1 MNIKKLL
8 KNILEIFL
16 ICILYPLLLISL
28 ISVIE
33 MMTGIQFIILS
44 FPTVFAVFAM
54 MLLYNNTRK

>member
-28 ISVIE
+28 ISIIG
-33 MMTGIQFIILS
+33 MMTGVQFIILS

-54 MLLYNNTRK
+54 MLLYNTRK

>member
-28 ISVIE
+28 ISIIE
-33 MMTGIQFIILS
+33 MMTGVQFIILS

>member
-28 ISVIE
+28 ISAIE
-33 MMTGIQFIILS
+33 MITGVQFIILS
-44 FPTVFAVFAM
+44 FPTVFAVFSM

>member
-28 ISVIE
+28 ISIIE
-33 MMTGIQFIILS
+33 MMTGVHFIILS